1 LEYYYNIIKMFELLV
16 ISDELI
22 LKPGEL
28 GDFNKTIEDKIK
40 NKYVNKIVSE
50 SAGLCVTLKN
60 IVVRDKIV
68 LPGEGSVQLRVRKIK
83 ISSYYHR

>member
-1 LEYYYNIIKMFELLV
+1 MFELLV

-28 GDFNKTIEDKIK
+28 GDFNKTIEDKLK
-40 NKYVNKIVSE
+40 NKYINKIVSD
-50 SAGLCVTLKN
+50 SAGLCVTLKS

-68 LPGEGSVQLRVRKIK
+68 LPGEGSVQLRVRTERKNI
-83 ISSYYHR
+83 ILLG

>member
-1 LEYYYNIIKMFELLV
+1 MFELLV

-28 GDFNKTIEDKIK
+28 GDFNKTIEDKLK
-40 NKYVNKIVSE
+40 NKFVNKIVSE
-50 SAGLCVTLKN
+50 SAGLCVTLKS

-68 LPGEGSVQLRVRKIK
+68 LPGEGSVQLRVRYISF
-83 ISSYYHR
+83 SSYH